1 MQHGI
6 CHLSIIPVRHDKSHR
21 SEQVSQ
27 LLFGESFEIVDK
39 SGEWIKIRMSHDG
52 YEGFIQQ
59 SQSLQLTLP
68 EYNELQKQEQIL
80 CSDLVQLLV
89 NQQEIIS
96 IVLGSRLPGYR
107 QRTCRIGE
115 QEFTFDGHARS
126 RQSAKASGKSVVEN
140 AYMYLNAPYLWGG
153 RSPFGIDCSGLS
165 QMAYRLCGID
175 LKRDAWMQAESG
187 DNIHLLDESEEG
199 DLAFFDNEEG
209 RITHVGILVS
219 KNRIIHSSGQVRI
232 DAIDHQGIFN
242 LDTKRYTHRL
252 RLLKRII

>member
-6 CHLSIIPVRHDKSHR
+6 CHLSIIPVRSDKSHR

-27 LLFGESFEIVDK
+27 LLFGESFEITDK
-39 SGEWIKIRMSHDG
+39 TGEWVKIKTTHDN

-59 SQSLQLTLP
+59 SQSLPLSLP
-68 EYNELQKQEQIL
+68 EYNELQNQEQML
-80 CSDLVQLLV
+80 CYDLVQLLV
-89 NQQEIIS
+89 NQQHISS
-96 IVLGSRLPGYR
+96 IVLGSRLPWFRNGA
-107 QRTCRIGE
+107 CRIGE
-115 QEFTFDGHARS
+115 VSFTFDGHARTPGLM
-126 RQSAKASGKSVVEN
+126 QPSGKSVVEN

-165 QMAYRLCGID
+165 QMAYRLSGIN

-187 DNIHLLDESEEG
+187 DNIHLLDEAEEG

-219 KNRIIHSSGQVRI
+219 KNRIIHASGQVRI

-252 RLLKRII
+252 RLVKRII